1 MLLLFCYCSMTFQM
15 KRGQKYDEKTK
26 AVTGLAA
33 LTLMA
38 GLFSGCASDNNNTT
52 NAAATN
58 AGGNTGT
65 TAEAT
70 AAPEE
75 MPRRSSRV
83 ILQ

>member
-1 MLLLFCYCSMTFQM
+1 MM
-15 KRGQKYDEKTK
+15 KKTK

-38 GLFSGCASDNNNTT
+38 GLLSGCSSNNNNAT
-52 NAAATN
+52 NVAATN

-65 TAEAT
+65 ATEAT

-75 MPRRSSRV
+75 MPPRISRV
-83 ILQ
+83 ILRLLRSGRIL